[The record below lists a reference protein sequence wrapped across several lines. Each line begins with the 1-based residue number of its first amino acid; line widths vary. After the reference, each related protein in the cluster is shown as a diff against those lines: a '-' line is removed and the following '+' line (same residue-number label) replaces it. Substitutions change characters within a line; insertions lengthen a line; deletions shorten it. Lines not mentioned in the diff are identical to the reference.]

1 MAQEPES
8 LKKQGEFPPKRS
20 EEFLFKRLLGKKK
33 KKTYFIN
40 KINPTLKKRLLEIP
54 TGQPRAG

>member
-1 MAQEPES
+1 MMAQEPES

-33 KKTYFIN
+33 NIFYK
-40 KINPTLKKRLLEIP
+40 
-54 TGQPRAG
+54 

>member
-1 MAQEPES
+1 MMAQEPES

-33 KKTYFIN
+33 KNIFYK
-40 KINPTLKKRLLEIP
+40 
-54 TGQPRAG
+54 